1 MHRTGRKPSR
11 LPQIAMRWLAIWALA
26 LLGALAVPSR
36 AQDAAP
42 PPPAPKPTLTEAEQQ
57 EGWRLLFDGE
67 SFNGWKGVNT
77 TEFPFHGWTVENGY
91 IRTIKPGPSGDIITT
106 DEFRDFELR
115 FEWRLQRGGNSGVK
129 YLVKEGRPEPNI
141 PVISRSQ
148 LPRLAIYALGLG
160 LASFVLLR
168 KQKLTRHLAVRA
180 LAIALVVAC
189 GYSLIKGARAY
200 FDLIGALRH
209 SAVGLEFQVLDD
221 FDNPEPKS
229 NPKASAG
236 SLYIL
241 LESSKD
247 KELFNDERF
256 NEGRVLVRADH
267 VEHWLNGKKVL
278 EYNLSDPRM
287 AEAVAATK
295 YTVVPN
301 FLSREGG
308 HIGLQHHNNLV
319 WYKNIKIRP
328 LNPAAPNPSTP

>member
-1 MHRTGRKPSR
+1 VQPIRPNPATRS
-11 LPQIAMRWLAIWALA
+11 LAFLRWILLWTLGLLSVLAI
-26 LLGALAVPSR
+26 PSR
-36 AQDAAP
+36 AQDSPA
-42 PPPAPKPTLTEAEQQ
+42 PPPAPKPTLSEAEQQ

-67 SFNGWKGVNT
+67 TFNGWKGVNT
-77 TEFPFHGWTVENGY
+77 NEFPFHGWTVENGY
-91 IRTIKPGPSGDIITT
+91 IRTIKPGPSGDIITK

-115 FEWRLQRGGNSGVK
+115 FEWRLERGGNSGVK

-141 PVISRSQ
+141 PVISRNRI
-148 LPRLAIYALGLG
+148 PRLALYALGLA
-160 LASFVLLR
+160 LAIYVLLR
-168 KQKLTRHLAVRA
+168 KQKLTRYLAVRV
-180 LAIALVVAC
+180 LAILLVVVC
-189 GYSLIKGARAY
+189 GYSLIKDARSY

-221 FDNPEPKS
+221 FDNPEPRS

-241 LESSKD
+241 LEASKD
-247 KELFNDERF
+247 KELYNDDRF

-278 EYNLSDPRM
+278 EYNLSDPRL

-295 YTVVPN
+295 YAVVPG
-301 FLSREGG
+301 FLSRDGG
-308 HIGLQHHNNLV
+308 HIALQHHNDLV

-328 LNPAAPNPSTP
+328 LNPAGQ